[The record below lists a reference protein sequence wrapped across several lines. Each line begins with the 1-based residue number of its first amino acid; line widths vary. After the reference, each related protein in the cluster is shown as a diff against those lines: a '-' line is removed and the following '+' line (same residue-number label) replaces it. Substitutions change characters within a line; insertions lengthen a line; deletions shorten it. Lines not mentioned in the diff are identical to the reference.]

1 MARALRITFPGAF
14 YHVTSRGNERKNI
27 FKSKR
32 DDFVK
37 SQNCD
42 GKVIPP
48 GRDQIQGARILC
60 HTANAVPEGCV
71 LSVRRNDNEMKRN
84 AVPLKRDL
92 RSHQT

>member
-1 MARALRITFPGAF
+1 MSYILGLSTCIL
-14 YHVTSRGNERKNI
+14 
-27 FKSKR
+27 
-32 DDFVK
+32 DDLVK

-48 GRDQIQGARILC
+48 GRDQIQGARISC

-71 LSVRRNDNEMKRN
+71 LSVRRNDNEIKRN

-92 RSHQT
+92 RSHHF

>member
-1 MARALRITFPGAF
+1 MHIVGFNVDHYFFKLVFPAS
-14 YHVTSRGNERKNI
+14 YKL
-27 FKSKR
+27 

-92 RSHQT
+92 RSHQA

>member
-1 MARALRITFPGAF
+1 MICKILLILFIPSNF
-14 YHVTSRGNERKNI
+14 
-27 FKSKR
+27 

-48 GRDQIQGARILC
+48 GRDQIQGALILC
-60 HTANAVPEGCV
+60 HTANAEHEGCG
-71 LSVRRNDNEMKRN
+71 LSVHRNDNEMKRN

-92 RSHQT
+92 RSHQP